1 MCKRPDA
8 AEKLQ
13 DVFYD
18 RTNGGADKREMITGG
33 AYQGKAAYGKKA
45 YPEILWKNGA
55 ELSREELFKTEGGL
69 NFHEFIRKEMK
80 AGRDTEDLAP
90 ELIQRN
96 PEVILVSDEVGYGVV
111 PIDAFDRAYRERV
124 GRICTEL
131 ASYSKKVVRV
141 VCGIGTVI
149 KND

>member
-1 MCKRPDA
+1 M
-8 AEKLQ
+8 
-13 DVFYD
+13 
-18 RTNGGADKREMITGG
+18 EMINGG
-33 AYQGKAAYGKKA
+33 AYQGKASYGKKT

-55 ELSREELFKTEGGL
+55 GLSREELFQAEGVL

-80 AGRDTEDLAP
+80 DGRDTGNLAA

-96 PEVILVSDEVGYGVV
+96 PEVVLVSDEVGYGVV
-111 PIDAFDRAYRERV
+111 PVDAFDRAYRERV

-141 VCGIGTVI
+141 VCGIGMVI

>member
-1 MCKRPDA
+1 M
-8 AEKLQ
+8 
-13 DVFYD
+13 
-18 RTNGGADKREMITGG
+18 EMIIGG
-33 AYQGKAAYGKKA
+33 AYQGKAAYGKKV

-55 ELSREELFKTEGGL
+55 ELSREELFQAEGVL

-80 AGRDTEDLAP
+80 AGRDMEDLAS

-141 VCGIGTVI
+141 VCGIGAVI